1 MASVTRSGSS
11 YRVRFLI
18 GSKRCSV
25 GLGRATKS
33 ESDIA
38 KTHVEHLVDCHGSER
53 PPVAATLRWL
63 DSLDDGVYDR
73 LAAYGLCESRERV
86 HAPRKLLAYFD
97 HYISTRSD
105 WKKPEN
111 YKQAVAKLRD
121 YLGRDIALGGLTQ
134 GEVEKWQRWMVAEGL
149 SPNTAGQNV
158 KRCNQMM
165 REAMKCKLVSENP
178 FAGVKID
185 LSSDKSK
192 NRFIDATTA
201 ATVLEACIDQEWRT
215 LFALSRFAGL
225 RCPSEVLSLRWNDI
239 HWDRNRFKVTS
250 PKTERYGKSERI
262 VPLWPELRAE
272 LETLFA
278 MVSPGLETPADAH
291 VITRYRCSE
300 SNLRTQFKRIVQTA
314 GVTTWQ
320 KPFMALRAS
329 RRTELEQTGL
339 FTNHA
344 LNEWFGHSGAVAEM
358 HYLQVTESD
367 FATATKLTVSLPQ
380 GSGTNSGTS
389 GHISEP
395 SGNEQVSENPE
406 KTGVLMGSDGSRNGE
421 KYTQEDSRSV
431 GKTLGKC
438 HDSEKT
444 GTNSGTS
451 EGILS
456 PSAAQNQLQELAKI
470 LPQLDDKTRAEIVS
484 IARERLA
491 LSKMSDIATITRR
504 GTTDDEQRH

>member
-18 GSKRCSV
+18 GPKRCSV
-25 GLGRATKS
+25 GLGRATNA
-33 ESDIA
+33 EAEIA
-38 KTHVEHLVDCHGSER
+38 TTHIEHLVDCHGNER
-53 PPVAATLRWL
+53 PPVPATLRWL
-63 DSLDDGVYDR
+63 ESLDDDVYDR

-86 HAPRKLLAYFD
+86 QAPRKLLAYFD
-97 HYISTRSD
+97 HYIESRSD

-111 YKQAVAKLRD
+111 YKQAVAKLRE
-121 YLGRDIALGGLTQ
+121 YLGRDIALGGFTQ
-134 GEVEKWQRWMVAEGL
+134 GEVEKWQRWMIAEGL

-165 REAMKCKLVSENP
+165 REAMKSKLVSENP

-192 NRFIDATTA
+192 NRFIDASTA
-201 ATVLEACIDQEWRT
+201 QSVLEACIDQEWRV

-225 RCPSEVLSLRWNDI
+225 RCPSETLAVRWSAIN
-239 HWDRNRFKVTS
+239 WERNRFKVTS

-272 LETLFA
+272 LEILFA
-278 MVSPGLETPADAH
+278 MVSPGLETSADAH
-291 VITRYRCSE
+291 IITRYRCSE
-300 SNLRTQFKRIVQTA
+300 SNLRTQFKRIVQAA
-314 GVTTWQ
+314 GVTPWQ

-367 FATATKLTVSLPQ
+367 FVTATKLEVGIPSS
-380 GSGTNSGTS
+380 SGTNSGTS
-389 GHISEP
+389 GHIANP
-395 SGNEQVSENPE
+395 SANSGKQKNPGKTRGVMAGEGCGN
-406 KTGVLMGSDGSRNGE
+406 GAI
-421 KYTQEDSRSV
+421 YTQEDSN
-431 GKTLGKC
+431 L
-438 HDSEKT
+438 
-444 GTNSGTS
+444 
-451 EGILS
+451 
-456 PSAAQNQLQELAKI
+456 
-470 LPQLDDKTRAEIVS
+470 
-484 IARERLA
+484 
-491 LSKMSDIATITRR
+491 
-504 GTTDDEQRH
+504 